1 MTELLL
7 IIIIVL
13 VSANTLILIFKKTNT
28 DIKPQL
34 KEIEDSMIRT
44 DSGIERNEKSIRDE
58 FQRNRT
64 EMNEITKTNREELT
78 KTLNFLILP
87 AQDEQPDLWVISIL
101 VME

>member
-13 VSANTLILIFKKTNT
+13 VSTNTLILIFKKTNT

-64 EMNEITKTNREELT
+64 FIL
-78 KTLNFLILP
+78 LIL
-87 AQDEQPDLWVISIL
+87 
-101 VME
+101 